1 MRKPNLNLL
10 SLVVFAFVNSI
21 PTIAAAQNQSIAAV
35 WAREDEYWR
44 YVKAGDDKKYETLWH
59 EKFIGWPCDQAHP
72 ARKAN
77 IGDWVRKIR
86 EEKITV
92 TAELTREGAED
103 FRNVVVV
110 HYAVHRVDTYADGK
124 TRQGPFSGPT
134 GWSKI
139 THTWMKVGE
148 TWQIIGGMCG
158 PLPAPAKEGGK
169 Q

>member
-1 MRKPNLNLL
+1 MKTRNLTLL
-10 SLVVFAFVNSI
+10 FLAALVVLTVVPPI
-21 PTIAAAQNQSIAAV
+21 TAAQDQSIAAV

-44 YVKAGDDKKYETLWH
+44 YVKAGDDKNYEALWH
-59 EKFIGWPCDQAHP
+59 EKFIGWPCDQPHP

-77 IGDWVRKIR
+77 IADWVRKIR
-86 EEKITV
+86 DEKITV
-92 TAELTREGAED
+92 TADLTHEGAED
-103 FRNVVVV
+103 FGNVVVV
-110 HYAVHRVDTYADGK
+110 HYRVHRVDTYADGK

-139 THTWMKVGE
+139 THTWMKVGA

-158 PLPAPAKEGGK
+158 PLPAPAKEGGT